1 MDLPKCPSCGDQLQA
16 GSPQGPARCPSCG
29 FVTPIELD
37 GAALERLLDDASQR
51 GLGPRPRLSPAGEA
65 PEPRLEGKRTPQ
77 MIETARAPDLPQL
90 SPPVPPRELSMG
102 APPPLEDPRASLGRD
117 GDDGQSAPVS
127 GSAKELRETR
137 ERELRARGE
146 LLR

>member
-16 GSPQGPARCPSCG
+16 GSPQGPARCPECG
-29 FVTPIELD
+29 FVTPLELD
-37 GAALERLLDDASQR
+37 GAALEHLLDDASHR
-51 GLGPRPRLSPAGEA
+51 GLGPRSRLAPSGDA

-77 MIETARAPDLPQL
+77 MLEATGPPDLPQL

-102 APPPLEDPRASLGRD
+102 APPPIRDPKAPM
-117 GDDGQSAPVS
+117 GDDGRVPPAKALG
-127 GSAKELRETR
+127 GSLEERDEARK
-137 ERELRARGE
+137 RELKARGE